1 MNRITP
7 HLWFDN
13 QAVEAV
19 DFYVSLFPESM
30 VTQSTTLRDTPSGD
44 CDVVSFELG
53 GQPFMAIS
61 AGPLF
66 KFNPSISLLVNFD
79 PSRDPVARATLDR
92 CWEVL
97 AEGGTALMPLQEYP
111 FSKRYGWI
119 QDRYGLSW
127 QLMLTDPDG
136 EPRPLITPFL
146 MFVGDT
152 CGRAEE
158 ATDFYLSVFEK
169 SKKGTVVR
177 YGAGQGPDREGT
189 IMFSD
194 FEIGSTWMAAMDSA
208 AEHKF
213 AFNEAISLLIPCA
226 DQEEIDYYWKSLSA
240 VPEAEQ
246 CGWLK
251 DKYGVS
257 WQVWPTAI
265 GEMMGSGTEEQIAR
279 LTEAFLPMKKFDL
292 AELKAAFSGE

>member
-66 KFNPSISLLVNFD
+66 EFNPSISLLVNFD
-79 PSRDPVARATLDR
+79 PSRDPDAQTTLDR
-92 CWEVL
+92 CWEAL
-97 AEGGTALMPLQEYP
+97 AEGGSALMPLQEYP
-111 FSKRYGWI
+111 FSNRYGWI

-127 QLMLTDPDG
+127 QLMLTDPEG

-146 MFVGDT
+146 MFVGDA

-158 ATDFYLSVFEK
+158 ARDFYLSVFED
-169 SKKGTVVR
+169 SKQGTVAR
-177 YGAGQGPDREGT
+177 YGADQGPDEEGT
-189 IMFSD
+189 IMSSD
-194 FEIGSTWMAAMDSA
+194 FEIGNTWMAAMDSA
-208 AEHKF
+208 AAHDF
-213 AFNEAISLLIPCA
+213 GFNEAVSLLIPCA

-240 VPEAEQ
+240 VPKAEQ

-251 DKYGVS
+251 DRYGVS

-265 GEMMGSGTEEQIAR
+265 GEMMASGTQEQIAR

-292 AELKAAFSGE
+292 AKLKAAFSGE

>member
-44 CDVVSFELG
+44 CDIVSFELG

-61 AGPLF
+61 AGPLL

-79 PSRDPVARATLDR
+79 PSRDPDAGATLDQ
-92 CWEVL
+92 CWEAL

-127 QLMLTDPDG
+127 QLMLTDPGG

-146 MFVGDT
+146 MFVGDV
-152 CGRAEE
+152 CGKAEE
-158 ATDFYLSVFEK
+158 ARDFYGSIFED
-169 SKKGTVVR
+169 SKQGSVVR
-177 YGAGQGPDREGT
+177 HEAEQGPDKKGT

-194 FEIGSTWMAAMDSA
+194 FEIAGTWIAAMDSA
-208 AEHKF
+208 AAHDF
-213 AFNEAISLLIPCA
+213 GFSEAVSLLIPCS
-226 DQEEIDYYWKSLSA
+226 DQEEIDYYWNSLSA

-265 GEMMGSGTEEQIAR
+265 GEMMASGTQEQIAR

-292 AELKAAFSGE
+292 AELRAAFSVE